1 MKKKLLL
8 AFASLLL
15 IAGCS
20 TTISSSEPVT
30 PSNDVTNSSNSS
42 LPQEDDGHI
51 VGSKGLAYTLTDD
64 ETSYILTGLGTCK
77 DDEVIVGNWYNGKPV
92 TEIGE
97 AALSTAAGE
106 WGPKIIRVSE
116 GITTLGFRG
125 LRSRTVEYV
134 YLPDSITVLTKA
146 AFILDSSLKAV
157 VLPATLTKIED
168 DAFMECPVK
177 DIYFK
182 GTNEQ
187 WDKINKSLNNNKT
200 LAKAAFHYE
209 YDGKGAID
217 GKVEGSKGLTYTL
230 SDDETYYTLTGLG
243 TCKEENVVVG
253 NYYKGKPVTTIAGAA
268 LSPEEGATGGP
279 KSIIV
284 SQGITTIEFRGLR
297 CMTAEY
303 IYLPESIT
311 TLSKAMF
318 IRDSKLKTVVLP
330 SGLTSIEDD
339 AFMECKSI
347 KDVYFRGS
355 EAEWSNVK
363 VSAVNNDLTKATI
376 HYDYIG

>member
-64 ETSYILTGLGTCK
+64 ETSYI
-77 DDEVIVGNWYNGKPV
+77 
-92 TEIGE
+92 
-97 AALSTAAGE
+97 
-106 WGPKIIRVSE
+106 
-116 GITTLGFRG
+116 
-125 LRSRTVEYV
+125 
-134 YLPDSITVLTKA
+134 
-146 AFILDSSLKAV
+146 
-157 VLPATLTKIED
+157 
-168 DAFMECPVK
+168 
-177 DIYFK
+177 
-182 GTNEQ
+182 
-187 WDKINKSLNNNKT
+187 
-200 LAKAAFHYE
+200 
-209 YDGKGAID
+209 
-217 GKVEGSKGLTYTL
+217 
-230 SDDETYYTLTGLG
+230 LTGLG

-376 HYDYIG
+376 HYDYIE